1 MAALENAPPRPDD
14 GRARREDAL
23 PRDAQGVSRPE
34 NGWAGP
40 RDAPSSPEEGA
51 PAQLSEDGWADPQ
64 DAAASAGEDAA
75 PSGDGWESA
84 QDAASSGADAA
95 VLSEQGPRSH
105 WPVVYTRRLI
115 AFEVAAVL
123 AVSLGRSAVSA
134 FIDLMGSLT
143 ARKALNA
150 QHATLNASAAPG
162 RPWLDLSYQVEGIA
176 FGLAPVL
183 LVAYLLMRERESLR
197 TLGADRTQPW
207 RDLGRG
213 AAVAAV
219 IGGSG
224 LGLYLAAHAAGAALT
239 VVPTTLPAVWWRI
252 PVLIASAFQ
261 NAALEEVVILGYLLR
276 RFEQAGWS
284 NARSDAVSAVIRGS
298 YHLYQGFG
306 GFVGNLVMGLIFA
319 RLYRRWGRV
328 MPLLMAHGL
337 IDTVAFVGYVLL
349 APHVSWLPH

>member
-14 GRARREDAL
+14 GRARRKDAVPQDAMGASRPQNGRPDPEDA
-23 PRDAQGVSRPE
+23 A
-34 NGWAGP
+34 
-40 RDAPSSPEEGA
+40 SSGGEGA
-51 PAQLSEDGWADPQ
+51 PISE
-64 DAAASAGEDAA
+64 
-75 PSGDGWESA
+75 DGWESA
-84 QDAASSGADAA
+84 RDAASGGADAA
-95 VLSEQGPRSH
+95 VLSRQAPRSP

-150 QHATLNASAAPG
+150 QHATLNPSAAPG

-183 LVAYLLMRERESLR
+183 LVAYLLARESASLR

-239 VVPTTLPAVWWRI
+239 VVPTSLPAVWWRI

-276 RFEQAGWS
+276 RFDQAGWS
-284 NARSDAVSAVIRGS
+284 NGRSDLVSAVIRGS

>member
-1 MAALENAPPRPDD
+1 MAALENATPRPDD
-14 GRARREDAL
+14 GRARREDTP
-23 PRDAQGVSRPE
+23 PRGGEGAPGDE
-34 NGWAGP
+34 NGWVGTQDATEGSAD
-40 RDAPSSPEEGA
+40 DAPHARES
-51 PAQLSEDGWADPQ
+51 QDGSQ
-64 DAAASAGEDAA
+64 HAASGDAGGHPLAHNAPEASPRTSPGTADAA
-75 PSGDGWESA
+75 PRRDQSPPSPWPA
-84 QDAASSGADAA
+84 Q
-95 VLSEQGPRSH
+95 
-105 WPVVYTRRLI
+105 YTRKLI
-115 AFEVAAVL
+115 AFEVSAVL

-143 ARKALNA
+143 ARKALSA
-150 QHATLNASAAPG
+150 QHALLNTSAAPG

-183 LVAYLLMRERESLR
+183 LVAYLLTRERASLR

-213 AAVAAV
+213 AGVAAV

-276 RFEQAGWS
+276 RFDQAGWS
-284 NARSDAVSAVIRGS
+284 NARSDVVSAVIRGS

-349 APHVSWLPH
+349 VGHVSWLPH

>member
-1 MAALENAPPRPDD
+1 MAALEKAPPRP
-14 GRARREDAL
+14 ED
-23 PRDAQGVSRPE
+23 
-34 NGWAGP
+34 GP
-40 RDAPSSPEEGA
+40 RPRW
-51 PAQLSEDGWADPQ
+51 PAA
-64 DAAASAGEDAA
+64 
-75 PSGDGWESA
+75 
-84 QDAASSGADAA
+84 
-95 VLSEQGPRSH
+95 
-105 WPVVYTRRLI
+105 YTRRLI
-115 AFEVAAVL
+115 AFEVVAVL

-143 ARKALNA
+143 ARKALSA

-162 RPWLDLSYQVEGIA
+162 RPWLDLSYQVYGIA

-183 LVAYLLMRERESLR
+183 LVAYLLAREGASLR
-197 TLGADRTQPW
+197 TLGVDRTRPW
-207 RDLGRG
+207 WDLGRG

-219 IGGSG
+219 IGGTG

-261 NAALEEVVILGYLLR
+261 NAALEEVVVLGYLLR
-276 RFEQAGWS
+276 RFDQAGWS
-284 NARSDAVSAVIRGS
+284 PARADAVSAVIRGS

-306 GFVGNLVMGLIFA
+306 GFIGNLVMGLIFA

-328 MPLLMAHGL
+328 MPLLLAHGL
-337 IDTVAFVGYVLL
+337 IDTAAFVGYVLL

>member
-1 MAALENAPPRPDD
+1 MAALENAMPAPEDGRPRQPEVPPRGGDD
-14 GRARREDAL
+14 
-23 PRDAQGVSRPE
+23 VSH
-34 NGWAGP
+34 
-40 RDAPSSPEEGA
+40 SP
-51 PAQLSEDGWADPQ
+51 Q
-64 DAAASAGEDAA
+64 
-75 PSGDGWESA
+75 
-84 QDAASSGADAA
+84 
-95 VLSEQGPRSH
+95 PRSGFSLDEGLTPGGERTQPSPGSR
-105 WPVVYTRRLI
+105 WPVLYTRRLI
-115 AFEVAAVL
+115 MFEVGAVL

-143 ARKALNA
+143 ARKALSA

-162 RPWLDLSYQVEGIA
+162 RPWLDLSFQLYGIA

-183 LVAYLLMRERESLR
+183 LVAYLLSREGASLR
-197 TLGADRTQPW
+197 TLGADRTRPW
-207 RDLGRG
+207 WDLGRG

-239 VVPTTLPAVWWRI
+239 VVPTTLPPVWWRI

-261 NAALEEVVILGYLLR
+261 NAALEEVVVLGYLLR
-276 RFEQAGWS
+276 RFKQAGLTDS
-284 NARSDAVSAVIRGS
+284 GSDVLSALIRGS

-306 GFVGNLVMGLIFA
+306 GFIGNLVMGLIFA

-328 MPLLMAHGL
+328 MPLLVAHGL